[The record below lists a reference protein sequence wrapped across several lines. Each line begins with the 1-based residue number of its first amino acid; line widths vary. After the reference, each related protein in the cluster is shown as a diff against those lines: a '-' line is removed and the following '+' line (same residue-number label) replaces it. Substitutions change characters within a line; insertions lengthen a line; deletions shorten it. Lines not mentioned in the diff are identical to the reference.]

1 MKLHYFNSTHWDRE
15 WYLPMQNFRYRLVAT
30 MERILDGLED
40 EKGFNKYTFDGQTIV
55 LEDVCEIKPED
66 ALRISNAV
74 KAGKLNIGPWYV
86 MPDEFL
92 VSGESLIRNLL
103 IGKEVSE
110 EFGGKPWPIGYIC
123 DIFGHI
129 AQMPQ
134 IFKGF
139 NIDVAVLWRGMDKDW
154 EPYFF
159 WQAPDGSRTG
169 VVKLLPYTGYGSF
182 SLHVT
187 GSYDLPLNEADFKA
201 RTEKFMQRLTKHY
214 GDEIIMTDAIDHS
227 EPHPD
232 VASIRKWLEEMYPGS
247 EFIHSDYT
255 EFYDFFKQKAD
266 LPTRSG
272 EFIITEKPEGTPMIP
287 HTLSSRY
294 DIKAGND
301 KIQNRYELMLDPLMA
316 REFAGGRDF
325 SAPFWK
331 YAWKQFIKNHPHDSI
346 CGCSVDAVHRQMLA
360 RYEEI
365 HQVGDSICDGMYDAD
380 WESVTGR
387 NIRYFTNNLYDRE
400 QPGAKESNYAEDGCY
415 TFRIFNALPF
425 EEEKIV
431 SLELPF
437 PAIKPYPKQWQEP
450 FGYQLLNAFRIYDNE
465 GNEVPFKL
473 TSVKRNQLKRFYYQ
487 DSRKYDVYSV
497 TCRCKLA
504 ASGWTVL
511 QVKPSDSAV
520 RYFGSQLVNNNGAE
534 NALLKLT
541 VEDDGS
547 LTIFDKVRNRS
558 YSKLNLFEVDRD
570 IGDGW
575 NMVHPVENRIYQKG
589 VCTGVSV
596 VEDGRER
603 TVFAVDFAYQ
613 VAREM
618 LHTATVNEVYSG
630 IRESDEYVILKLRS
644 FVTVDAGSDA
654 VKIRTEVDNN
664 VCDCRV
670 KVRIPTGIAGNYYA
684 AQAFTFIERE
694 PGRASGNDTATWPES
709 EPLEKNMANMAG
721 KRDDKGGIAFIGRYG
736 LHEVAASEGADGT
749 LFVTLYRCFSHTV
762 ATNGEP
768 DGQLQKHLTFEYALK
783 LTGSDP
789 DYPALT
795 KFAQG
800 YRTDLFTY
808 MLPAALVKNT
818 GGDAGFVTV
827 DGDLSYSALKPAHD
841 LSKKTVILRLVNL
854 SGKPGKSPV
863 KLAASAKITP
873 VNLAEEVCGE
883 TVSGTEFTAEASPW
897 QVVSYKLEF

>member
-40 EKGFNKYTFDGQTIV
+40 EKGFNKFTFDGQTIV
-55 LEDVCEIKPED
+55 LEDVCEIKPEE
-66 ALRISNAV
+66 ALRITNAV

-103 IGKEVSE
+103 IGKEVAE
-110 EFGGKPWPIGYIC
+110 EFGGKPWPVGYIC

-139 NIDVAVLWRGMDKDW
+139 NIDVTVLWRGVDADW

-159 WQAPDGSRTG
+159 WQAPDGSRNG

-187 GSYDLPLNEADFKA
+187 GSYDLPLVETEFKE
-201 RTEKFMQRLTKHY
+201 RTAKFMERLVKHY
-214 GDEIIMTDAIDHS
+214 NDEIIVTDAIDHS

-232 VASIRKWLEEMYPGS
+232 VESIKKWFGEMYPGS

-255 EFYDFFKQKAD
+255 EFYDFFKQKPD
-266 LPTRSG
+266 LPVREG
-272 EFIITEKPEGTPMIP
+272 EFIVTWKPEGTPMIP

-301 KIQNRYELMLDPLMA
+301 KIQNRYELDLDPLMA
-316 REFAGGRDF
+316 REVAAGRDF

-331 YAWKQFIKNHPHDSI
+331 FAWKQFIKNHPHDSI
-346 CGCSVDAVHRQMLA
+346 CGCSVDAVHRQMLS

-365 HQVGDSICDGMYDAD
+365 QQIGNSIYDGMYDAD
-380 WESVTGR
+380 WKNVTGSDIR
-387 NIRYFTNNLYDRE
+387 NFTNNLIDPE
-400 QPGAKESNYAEDGCY
+400 GAFKVTNCAEDGCY
-415 TFRIFNALPF
+415 TIRIFNALPF
-425 EEEKIV
+425 EQEKV
-431 SLELPF
+431 MSLDIPF
-437 PAIKPYPKQWQEP
+437 PTVKPYPKSWQEP
-450 FGYQLLNAFRIYDNE
+450 FGYQKLNAFRIYDNA
-465 GNEVPFKL
+465 GVEVPYKL
-473 TSVKRNQLKRFYYQ
+473 TSVKRNQHSRFYYQ
-487 DSRKYDVYSV
+487 DARVYDIYNV
-497 TCRCKLA
+497 TCTCKLA
-504 ASGWTVL
+504 ASGWTIL
-511 QVKPSDSAV
+511 EVKPFDGSV

-575 NMVHPVENRIYQKG
+575 NMVHPVENRLYQKG
-589 VCTGVSV
+589 ACTGVTV

-603 TVFAVDFAYQ
+603 TVFAVDFSFN

-618 LHTATVNEVYSG
+618 IHGGTVNEAYAG
-630 IRESDEYVILKLRS
+630 IRESDEYVTLKLRS
-644 FVTVDAGSDA
+644 FVTVDANSDA

-684 AQAFTFIERE
+684 AQAFAFIERA
-694 PGRASGNDTATWPES
+694 PGRSTGDTTAAWPEA
-709 EPLEKNMANMAG
+709 EPLEKNMANMVG
-721 KRDDKGGIAFIGRYG
+721 KQNADGGIAFIGRYG

-749 LFVTLYRCFSHTV
+749 LYVTLYRTFSHTV
-762 ATNGEP
+762 MTNGEP

-789 DYPALT
+789 DYTALNR
-795 KFAQG
+795 FAQG
-800 YRTDLFTY
+800 YRSEFFTY
-808 MLPAALVKNT
+808 MLPTALVKDT
-818 GGDAGFVTV
+818 AADASFVTI
-827 DGDLSYSALKPAHD
+827 DGDLSYSALKPAQN
-841 LSKKTVILRLVNL
+841 LNKKTAILRLVNL
-854 SGKPGKSPV
+854 SGKAGKSTV
-863 KLAASAKITP
+863 KLAAKAKITP
-873 VNLAEEVCGE
+873 VNLAEEACGG
-883 TVSGTEFTAEASPW
+883 VIAEADSFIAEATPW
-897 QVVSYKLEF
+897 QVVTYKLEF

>member
-1 MKLHYFNSTHWDRE
+1 MKFHYFNSTHWDRE
-15 WYLPMQNFRYRLVAT
+15 WYLPMQNFRYRLVAS

-40 EKGFNKYTFDGQTIV
+40 KDGFNKFTFDGQTIV

-66 ALRISNAV
+66 ALRITNAV

-103 IGKEVSE
+103 IGKEVAES
-110 EFGGKPWPIGYIC
+110 FGGKPWPVGYIC

-139 NIDVAVLWRGMDKDW
+139 NIDVTVLWRGVDADW

-159 WQAPDGSRTG
+159 WQAPDGSRNG
-169 VVKLLPYTGYGSF
+169 VVKLIPHTGYASY

-187 GSYDLPLNEADFKA
+187 GFYDLPLNETEFKE
-201 RTEKFMQRLTKHY
+201 RTAEFMKRLTKHY
-214 GDEIIMTDAIDHS
+214 NDEIVLSDAIDHS
-227 EPHPD
+227 ESHPD
-232 VASIRKWLEEMYPGS
+232 VASIEKWLTEMYPGS

-266 LPTRSG
+266 LPVREG
-272 EFIITEKPEGTPMIP
+272 EFIVTYKPEGTPMIP

-294 DIKAGND
+294 DIKSGND

-316 REFAGGRDF
+316 RETVAGRDF

-346 CGCSVDAVHRQMLA
+346 CGCSVDAIHRQMLA

-365 HQVGDSICDGMYDAD
+365 QQVGNSICDGMYDAD
-380 WESVTGR
+380 WENVTGK
-387 NIRYFTNNLYDRE
+387 NIRYFTNNIVDPEGGLK
-400 QPGAKESNYAEDGCY
+400 ATNWAEDGCY

-425 EEEKIV
+425 EEEKV
-431 SLELPF
+431 LSLDIPF
-437 PAIKPYPKQWQEP
+437 PAVKPYPKHWQEP
-450 FGYQLLNAFRIYDNE
+450 FGYQELNAFRIYDAD
-465 GNEVPFKL
+465 GNEVPYKL
-473 TSVKRNQLKRFYYQ
+473 TCVKRNQIKSFYYQ
-487 DSRKYDVYSV
+487 DARRYDIYTV
-497 TCRCKLA
+497 TCTCKLA
-504 ASGWTVL
+504 ASGWSVL
-511 QVKPSDSAV
+511 QVKPFDGSV

-547 LTIFDKVRNRS
+547 LTIFDKIRNRS

-575 NMVHPVENRIYQKG
+575 NMVHPVENRVYQKG
-589 VCTGVSV
+589 ACTGVTV
-596 VEDGRER
+596 IEDGRER
-603 TVFAVDFAYQ
+603 TVFAVDFAFN
-613 VAREM
+613 VAKSM
-618 LHTATVNEVYSG
+618 LHAATVNEAYAG
-630 IRESDEYVILKLRS
+630 IRESDEIVTLKLRS
-644 FVTVDAGSDA
+644 YITLDAGSDA

-664 VCDCRV
+664 VEDCRV
-670 KVRIPTGIAGNYYA
+670 KVRIPTGISGKYYA

-749 LFVTLYRCFSHTV
+749 LFVTLYRCFGHTV
-762 ATNGEP
+762 MTNGEP

-783 LTGSDP
+783 LTSSDP
-789 DYPALT
+789 DYPGLN
-795 KFAQG
+795 KFAQS
-800 YRTDLFTY
+800 YRTDLYTY
-808 MLPAALVKNT
+808 MLPAALVKDTSNDT
-818 GGDAGFVTV
+818 SFVTIE
-827 DGDLSYSALKPAHD
+827 GDLSYSALKPAHN

-854 SGKPGKSPV
+854 SGKKAASTV
-863 KLAASAKITP
+863 KLCAEAKVTP
-873 VNLAEEVCGE
+873 VNLAEEVSGD
-883 TVSGTEFTAEASPW
+883 TVTAKTFTAEAAPW
-897 QVVSYKLEF
+897 QVISYKLEF